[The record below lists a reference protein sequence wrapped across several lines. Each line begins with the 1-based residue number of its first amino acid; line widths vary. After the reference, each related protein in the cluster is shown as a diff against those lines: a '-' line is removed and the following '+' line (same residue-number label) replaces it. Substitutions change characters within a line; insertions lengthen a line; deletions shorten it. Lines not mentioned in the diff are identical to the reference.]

1 MRDFRG
7 KEITMNPT
15 SRTPQQRDRRF
26 ARVRRLTQTIFVG
39 AGIASG
45 VLVGFSAA
53 NAKPVTTTTATVPS
67 TVAPATSSTATHT
80 ATNNSG
86 TAATTVPVSAPVT
99 TTTVCTTSPS
109 GTVPCH

>member
-1 MRDFRG
+1 MS
-7 KEITMNPT
+7 PT

-67 TVAPATSSTATHT
+67 TVAPTTSSTATHT
-80 ATNNSG
+80 ATNNNG
-86 TAATTVPVSAPVT
+86 TAATTVPVAAPVT

-109 GTVPCH
+109 GTVTCH